1 MDAGPCPR
9 LQAWGRRPAP
19 ALWLLALLALL
30 AALWAGRAFF
40 VAVLSAVALAVLL
53 WPLLRR
59 VESLVRLRA
68 LAALLVLGV
77 ATAAATGLGALV
89 ATQLSASGQKLP
101 DALRQAARDVGRL
114 EGVGAAT
121 VQRTRTAL
129 AELDRTVARVTGT
142 PPSPPAAR
150 VAPAPGSGS
159 LVAQAVERSTDWVL
173 GAGRAG
179 FAFVLQAGVIVMLA
193 FFLLCSG
200 DRLAQGLS
208 QWVDGRPAAR
218 GRFSPLVSA
227 LAREVRRY
235 GAVTL
240 VTNVLI
246 GLAVAAAAAAFGVAA
261 PAAWGLLAATLHL
274 VPYAGLA
281 LTMALLGL
289 EVYVLHASV
298 PLALLAAGTVAL
310 VGLVVGSGLATW
322 LQGRASRIDS
332 ALMFAGTVFFTVL
345 WGGWGLVLGPLMVV
359 MTHAALRQL
368 RAPAAAADAL
378 PADEAG
384 PGPAV
389 AQAALTGSGHS

>member
-1 MDAGPCPR
+1 MAEPLAASCQR
-9 LQAWGRRPAP
+9 LQALGRRPAP
-19 ALWLLALLALL
+19 ALWVLAILGVL
-30 AALWAGRAFF
+30 AALWAGRAFV
-40 VAVLSAVALAVLL
+40 VALLSAVALTVLL

-59 VESLVRLRA
+59 VQSLVRVRA

-77 ATAAATGLGALV
+77 ATAAAAGLGTLV
-89 ATQLSASGQKLP
+89 ATQLSASGQRLP
-101 DALRQAARDVGRL
+101 DALRLAARDVSRL
-114 EGVGAAT
+114 DGMGAAT
-121 VQRTRTAL
+121 VQRTRSAL

-150 VAPAPGSGS
+150 AAPASGS
-159 LVAQAVERSTDWVL
+159 LVTSAVERSTDWIL

-179 FAFVLQAGVIVMLA
+179 FAFVLQAGVIVMLV

-200 DRLAQGLS
+200 DRLAHGLS
-208 QWVDGRPAAR
+208 RWIDGRPLAR

-246 GLAVAAAAAAFGVAA
+246 GLAVAAGAAAFGVAS
-261 PAAWGLLAATLHL
+261 PWAWGLLAATLHL

-281 LTMALLGL
+281 ATMAVLGL
-289 EVYVLHASV
+289 EVYVLHGS
-298 PLALLAAGTVAL
+298 ALLAALAAAYVAL
-310 VGLVVGSGLATW
+310 LGLVLGSVLATW

-359 MTHAALRQL
+359 MTHAALLHL
-368 RAPAAAADAL
+368 RAGAAVDPQ
-378 PADEAG
+378 PADGAG
-384 PGPAV
+384 PAPAP
-389 AQAALTGSGHS
+389 ALTGSGHS

>member
-1 MDAGPCPR
+1 MDTGPCPR
-9 LQAWGRRPAP
+9 LQALGRRPAP
-19 ALWLLALLALL
+19 ALWLLALLATL
-30 AALWAGRAFF
+30 AALWAGRAFV

-53 WPLLRR
+53 WPLQQRLQA
-59 VESLVRLRA
+59 LVRLRV

-77 ATAAATGLGALV
+77 ATAAAAGLGTLV
-89 ATQLSASGQKLP
+89 AAQLSTSSQRLP
-101 DALRQAARDVGRL
+101 DALRMAARDVGRL
-114 EGVGAAT
+114 DGMGAAT
-121 VQRTRTAL
+121 VQRTRSAL

-150 VAPAPGSGS
+150 AAPASGS
-159 LVAQAVERSTDWVL
+159 LVASAVERSTEWIL

-179 FAFVLQAGVIVMLA
+179 FAFLLQAGVIVMLT

-200 DRLAQGLS
+200 DGLAQGLS
-208 QWVDGRPAAR
+208 RWVDGRPLAS

-246 GLAVAAAAAAFGVAA
+246 GLAVTAGAAVFGVTA
-261 PAAWGLLAATLHL
+261 PWAWGLLAATLHL

-281 LTMALLGL
+281 ATMALLGL
-289 EVYVLHASV
+289 EVYVLQGAG
-298 PLALLAAGTVAL
+298 LALLAAGYVAL

-359 MTHAALRQL
+359 MTHAALRHL
-368 RAPAAAADAL
+368 RAPVAADAG
-378 PADEAG
+378 EASA
-384 PGPAV
+384 PAV
-389 AQAALTGSGHS
+389 LPEAEPALTGSGHS

>member
-1 MDAGPCPR
+1 MEAASCPR
-9 LQAWGRRPAP
+9 LRALGRRAAP
-19 ALWLLALLALL
+19 ALWALVLLAAL
-30 AALWAGRAFF
+30 AALWAGRAFV

-53 WPLLRR
+53 WPLQQRMQA
-59 VESLVRLRA
+59 LVRVRM

-77 ATAAATGLGALV
+77 ATAAAAGLGTLV
-89 ATQLSASGQKLP
+89 VAQLSTSSQRLP
-101 DALRQAARDVGRL
+101 DALRMAARDVGRL
-114 EGVGAAT
+114 DGRGAAT
-121 VQRTRTAL
+121 VQRTRSAL

-142 PPSPPAAR
+142 PPTPPAAR
-150 VAPAPGSGS
+150 AAPASGS
-159 LVAQAVERSTDWVL
+159 LVASAVEQSTDWIL

-179 FAFVLQAGVIVMLA
+179 FAFLLQAGVIVMLA

-208 QWVDGRPAAR
+208 LWVDGRPLAR

-240 VTNVLI
+240 ATNVLI
-246 GLAVAAAAAAFGVAA
+246 GLAVAIGAAAFGVAS
-261 PAAWGLLAATLHL
+261 PWAWGLLAATLHL

-281 LTMALLGL
+281 ATMALLGI
-289 EVYVLHASV
+289 EVYVLHGAA
-298 PLALLAAGTVAL
+298 LALLAAGYVAL

-332 ALMFAGTVFFTVL
+332 ALMFGGTVFFTVL

-359 MTHAALRQL
+359 MTQAALRQL
-368 RAPAAAADAL
+368 RAPAALEAVEEPAPAAA
-378 PADEAG
+378 P
-384 PGPAV
+384 
-389 AQAALTGSGHS
+389 ALTGSAHS

>member
-1 MDAGPCPR
+1 MEAGSCPR
-9 LQAWGRRPAP
+9 LRALGRRAAP
-19 ALWLLALLALL
+19 ALWALVLLAAL
-30 AALWAGRAFF
+30 AALWAGRAFV

-53 WPLLRR
+53 WPLQQRIQA
-59 VESLVRLRA
+59 LVRVRV

-77 ATAAATGLGALV
+77 ATAAAAGLGTLV
-89 ATQLSASGQKLP
+89 VAQLSTSSQRLP
-101 DALRQAARDVGRL
+101 DALRMAARDVGRL
-114 EGVGAAT
+114 DGMGAAT
-121 VQRTRTAL
+121 VQRTRSAL

-150 VAPAPGSGS
+150 AAPASGS
-159 LVAQAVERSTDWVL
+159 LVASAVESSTEWIL

-179 FAFVLQAGVIVMLA
+179 FAFLLQAGVIVMLA

-200 DRLAQGLS
+200 DGLAQGLS
-208 QWVDGRPAAR
+208 RWVDGRPSAR

-246 GLAVAAAAAAFGVAA
+246 GLAVTAGAAAFGVAA
-261 PAAWGLLAATLHL
+261 PWAWGLLSATLHL

-281 LTMALLGL
+281 ATMALLGL
-289 EVYVLHASV
+289 EVYVLQGAA
-298 PLALLAAGTVAL
+298 LALLAAGYVAL

-332 ALMFAGTVFFTVL
+332 ALMFGGTVFFTVL

-359 MTHAALRQL
+359 MTHAALGHL
-368 RAPAAAADAL
+368 RAPAVVEPVDSSAGEPASAAT
-378 PADEAG
+378 P
-384 PGPAV
+384 
-389 AQAALTGSGHS
+389 ALTGSGHS